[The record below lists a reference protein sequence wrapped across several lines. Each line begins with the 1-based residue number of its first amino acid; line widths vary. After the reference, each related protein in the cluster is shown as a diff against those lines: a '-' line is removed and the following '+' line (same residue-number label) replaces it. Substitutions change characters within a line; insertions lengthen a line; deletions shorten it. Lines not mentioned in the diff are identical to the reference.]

1 MGIEMDSRA
10 EMVLG
15 RTCGAGSADMEDLK
29 ASERFLVLQ
38 KPMIWHT
45 ETLIS
50 GVNTAGI
57 KIQC

>member
-1 MGIEMDSRA
+1 MLKYTY
-10 EMVLG
+10 VLVV
-15 RTCGAGSADMEDLK
+15 AFLNADMEDLK